1 MTLRT
6 TTFPA
11 VITARGA
18 AERVIEVRVVP
29 WDVVGETADGRE
41 LFRRGAFEGTAPED
55 VTLEAIG
62 PHGADPGVRLTGRA
76 ARLEDRE
83 DGAYAAF
90 GVSRTRDGDELL
102 ELTRDGVY
110 RGASAVFEP
119 LEDRPGAGGVT
130 ERIRARLVRVGIV
143 ERGAYPGA
151 EVLAVR
157 SEDATPM
164 TEPQA
169 APVAADPT
177 PDPGVR
183 IDAGN
188 PAQAD
193 ALEDLRTDLIGRM
206 TALEAGSARR
216 GGPHLMARWSG
227 FGEYLKDASGDPE
240 SAVLLARAL
249 VDQKAATNPGVMAPS
264 FVSDVKGIVDASR
277 PAIEATGGPG
287 PLGASGMSLH
297 WPYFAG
303 DLGALVGK
311 QSAEKTE
318 ITSVVVNLLDG
329 NAPIETFAGGSD
341 VSYQLIRRS
350 SPSYL
355 EAYGRIMLAGWALTT
370 EREYETDLN
379 AGATGTITGDIS
391 DDAATRATFFAG
403 SAAVRSATGAPA
415 SAVLAA
421 SDVFAALGAVLTPS
435 SYGTANLTGTAQA
448 STLQINVSGLAVIE
462 APYLPAGVAIFTN
475 ERAAQWHEDGPFV
488 ATAED
493 VAKLGQNRAYWSM
506 GATGIFIPAGLVK
519 ATGIVIPLGAGE
531 SRSARKS

>member
-6 TTFPA
+6 ATYQSELLVRSA
-11 VITARGA
+11 S
-18 AERVIEVRVVP
+18 ERVIEVRAVP
-29 WDVVGETADGRE
+29 WNVVGDTPDGRE
-41 LFRRGAFEGTAPED
+41 MFTRGAFEGTDPES

-62 PHGADPGVRLTGRA
+62 PHGADPGVRLAGRSIG
-76 ARLEDRE
+76 LEDRE
-83 DGAYAAF
+83 DGQYARF
-90 GVSRTRDGDELL
+90 LVSRTRDGDELL
-102 ELTRDGVY
+102 ELARDRVY
-110 RGASAVFEP
+110 RGASVVFAPISERAA
-119 LEDRPGAGGVT
+119 DGGVT
-130 ERIRARLVRVGIV
+130 VRTRAELVRVGIV
-143 ERGAYPGA
+143 ERPAYAGA

-157 SEDATPM
+157 SEDAQPM
-164 TEPQA
+164 TDEQL
-169 APVAADPT
+169 APASDPT
-177 PDPGVR
+177 PDNGVR
-183 IDAGN
+183 IAADTPG
-188 PAQAD
+188 QAD
-193 ALEDLRTDLIGRM
+193 ALDELRNDLIGRM
-206 TALEAGSARR
+206 TALEAAGTRR
-216 GGPHLMARWSG
+216 GAPHLMARWSA
-227 FGEYLKDASGDPE
+227 FGEYLKDASGDPDA
-240 SAVLLARAL
+240 AVLLARAL
-249 VDQKAATNPGVMAPS
+249 VDQKLATNPGVSGPS
-264 FVSDVKGIVDASR
+264 FVSEVKGILDASR

-341 VSYQLIRRS
+341 ISYQLIRRS

-370 EREYETDLN
+370 EREYEDDLE
-379 AGATGTITGDIS
+379 AGATGTMTGDIS
-391 DDAATRATFFAG
+391 SDAATRATFFEG
-403 SAAVRSATGAPA
+403 SAKVRSATGAPA

-421 SDVFAALGAVLTPS
+421 SDVFAQLGAVLTPS

-448 STLQINVSGLAVIE
+448 STLQVNVSGLTVIE
-462 APYLPAGVAIFTN
+462 APYLTAGTAIFTN
-475 ERAAQWHEDGPFV
+475 DRAAQWHEDGPFV

-519 ATGIVIPLGAGE
+519 ATGIVLPLAAGA
-531 SRSARKS
+531 SSKSKSS